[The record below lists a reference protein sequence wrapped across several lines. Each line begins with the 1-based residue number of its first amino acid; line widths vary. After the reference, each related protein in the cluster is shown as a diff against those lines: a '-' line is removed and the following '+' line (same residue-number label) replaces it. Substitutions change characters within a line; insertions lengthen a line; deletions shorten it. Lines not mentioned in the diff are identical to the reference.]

1 MDFCGGDL
9 GARRWSVPDFTRQWI
24 FYRIAT
30 GNKSSWKIWGAV
42 NTDISDTWRL
52 WLLQRSWHDI
62 SMYHMLAAQLML
74 TFPTSLTSW
83 RCCRREQSGKVRNS
97 LWKVGWTWWPL
108 FFFLFSTPDTLQAMS
123 DMLKS
128 FEHVVRPQFS
138 IWEDL
143 LDKAVAEY
151 YEGDSFGWEAASA
164 ACRYVAHQELGLT
177 VPWRATETISLQ
189 KKTIEHH
196 WSASQNQKLRDVKQW
211 FSC

>member
-108 FFFLFSTPDTLQAMS
+108 FFSYSLPLTHCKLCQTCWSLSNTWFVH
-123 DMLKS
+123 S
-128 FEHVVRPQFS
+128 FRSERTF
-138 IWEDL
+138 WTKL
-143 LDKAVAEY
+143 
-151 YEGDSFGWEAASA
+151 W
-164 ACRYVAHQELGLT
+164 RNT
-177 VPWRATETISLQ
+177 TRAT
-189 KKTIEHH
+189 
-196 WSASQNQKLRDVKQW
+196 ASDGKLPVPLAAT
-211 FSC
+211 